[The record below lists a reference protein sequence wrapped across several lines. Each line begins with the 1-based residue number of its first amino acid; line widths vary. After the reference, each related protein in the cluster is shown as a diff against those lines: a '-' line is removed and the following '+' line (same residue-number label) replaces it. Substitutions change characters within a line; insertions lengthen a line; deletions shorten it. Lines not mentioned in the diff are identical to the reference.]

1 MGHTSSASVGSC
13 VPHDRAAVIVGT
25 YKEKQLDW
33 IKSHGIYNYP
43 VREED
48 FGRVEHVDRVEG
60 ERGTGNGERIPR
72 AKRVTEGDA
81 LAGVRAG
88 AFLSV
93 KELWLYADTKGTRHV
108 FEAEFV
114 GIKTRDELVAEYG
127 YPADGIFGRVERV
140 DCADGRGKRPACPK
154 KPHASR
160 YYVFKTKFL
169 EYGSRLDDPIVI
181 ARTADFGGRSAKVKK
196 AIEQFKADGE
206 FSPLTHYLPSDL
218 SKVPRSRLRVCEA
231 AVQLDFLRDI
241 DMLQTEGIVN
251 KVSFNNQSSQADA
264 RLTCLDFFAG
274 SGLVS
279 AGLSSDFRTVWANDI
294 SQKKAL
300 VFNANN
306 KEGVLQVCPIENISG
321 SALPAVD
328 LSWGSFPCQDLS
340 LAGDIK
346 GLYASRSGLFWQWLR
361 VMDEMADR
369 PPVVVAENV
378 VGLVSAAEGK
388 YYIAVHDEL
397 AKRGYS
403 VGAVMLDAAN
413 WLPQSRKRIFVIGVK
428 KGVDIRELSSSS
440 ATWCHPEP
448 IVKVSRKVADWV
460 WWKIPRP
467 VCKKPVLDEIVDF
480 DSPCDSASSQ
490 LHKLSLIA
498 KEKIDMLKELSRGCR
513 RAFTGYRRTR
523 NHKQVLEVRTDG
535 MAGCLRTPCGGS
547 SRQIL
552 IIADDGKLR
561 TRLLTV
567 RETARLM
574 GVPDSYMIP
583 GSYNDGYMAMGDAV
597 AVPVVEYLSSQLL
610 APLSKAVKVK
620 G

>member
-1 MGHTSSASVGSC
+1 MQK
-13 VPHDRAAVIVGT
+13 RAEKAKTNTAHGDAILGRVVLVGT
-25 YKEKQLDW
+25 YKGDQLKKW
-33 IKSHGIYNYP
+33 HGWYNYP
-43 VREED
+43 ISED
-48 FGRVEHVDRVEG
+48 DKIGAADA
-60 ERGTGNGERIPR
+60 
-72 AKRVTEGDA
+72 AKIT
-81 LAGVRAG
+81 
-88 AFLSV
+88 
-93 KELWLYADTKGTRHV
+93 ELWLFKGTK
-108 FEAEFV
+108 EQKNYKAEFV
-114 GIKTRDELVAEYG
+114 GVKTREELVRDYG
-127 YPADGIFGRVERV
+127 YPAKGKAHGDKYLLFKTEFKYQHKGDVPEDAERV
-140 DCADGRGKRPACPK
+140 
-154 KPHASR
+154 
-160 YYVFKTKFL
+160 
-169 EYGSRLDDPIVI
+169 II
-181 ARTADFGGRSAKVKK
+181 RTADFATAPKVRKQLKAYLESPDRHDPDLAKK
-196 AIEQFKADGE
+196 
-206 FSPLTHYLPSDL
+206 LPSIITKLRPDQ
-218 SKVPRSRLRVCEA
+218 LRVCEA

-241 DMLQTEGIVN
+241 DMSHTKNIVDSCQHGN
-251 KVSFNNQSSQADA
+251 RLLPNDA

-306 KEGVLQVCPIENISG
+306 DGGVLQVCPIENVSG
-321 SALPAVD
+321 GVLPAVD

-361 VMDEMADR
+361 VMDEMPDR
-369 PPVVVAENV
+369 PSMVVAENV
-378 VGLVSAAEGK
+378 VGLVSAAGGK
-388 YYIAVHDEL
+388 YYIAVHNEL
-397 AKRGYS
+397 VKRGYM

-428 KGVDIRELSSSS
+428 KGVDIRELTSSS

-448 IVKVSRKVADWV
+448 VIKVAKKLADWV
-460 WWKIPRP
+460 WWKIPQPECR
-467 VCKKPVLDEIVDF
+467 KPILDEIVDF
-480 DSPCDSASSQ
+480 DSPCDSASLQS
-490 LHKLSLIA
+490 HKLSLVA
-498 KEKIDMLKELSRGCR
+498 KEKIDKIKELSRGCR

-523 NHKQVLEVRTDG
+523 NHKQVLEIRTDG

-552 IIADDGKLR
+552 IIADNGKLR

-610 APLSKAVKVK
+610 APLGKAVKMK

>member
-1 MGHTSSASVGSC
+1 MAEKLLKKKAHKVSPPKTPERQAKKMVL
-13 VPHDRAAVIVGT
+13 VGT
-25 YKEKQLDW
+25 YKGDQLEKW
-33 IKSHGIYNYP
+33 PGYYNYP
-43 VREED
+43 ISSKD
-48 FGRVEHVDRVEG
+48 KIDVES
-60 ERGTGNGERIPR
+60 
-72 AKRVTEGDA
+72 AKKVN
-81 LAGVRAG
+81 
-88 AFLSV
+88 
-93 KELWLYADTKGTRHV
+93 ELWLFQGAKAGRY
-108 FEAEFV
+108 FSAEYV
-114 GIKTRDELVAEYG
+114 GIFTRDELKTQFG
-127 YPADGIFGRVERV
+127 YPAKG
-140 DCADGRGKRPACPK
+140 
-154 KPHASR
+154 KPHGDKYLLYKITKTDIYDPATGLADAVIVRAKDFKTASR
-160 YYVFKTKFL
+160 TGRQIKAYLESPERKDPVTANLVPKILTK
-169 EYGSRLDDPIVI
+169 
-181 ARTADFGGRSAKVKK
+181 
-196 AIEQFKADGE
+196 
-206 FSPLTHYLPSDL
+206 LPRE
-218 SKVPRSRLRVCEA
+218 VLRVCEA
-231 AVQLDFLRDI
+231 AVQMDFLRDI

-251 KVSFNNQSSQADA
+251 KDSFDNRLSQNDA

-306 KEGVLQVCPIENISG
+306 QAGVLQVCPIENISG
-321 SALPAVD
+321 RALPAVD

-361 VMDEMADR
+361 VMDEMPDR

-397 AKRGYS
+397 VKRGYS

-413 WLPQSRKRIFVIGVK
+413 WLPQSRKRIFVIGVR

-490 LHKLSLIA
+490 LHKLSLVA